1 MAEIREFI
9 SLSHVEVGSQG
20 CWHMH
25 LESQTVI
32 SHCTTI
38 LRVWPLLTEVQPA
51 SLQSHQRKEA
61 RSGGGVGEWGG
72 ELGGEHGGGR
82 HSPHRAE
89 TIRNTELEGTL
100 GARTGERLPEVPR
113 GSSTAGGLG
122 AWEGLGAM
130 RGPRFPVLGG
140 GGRGNQRAPG
150 GGGRS
155 RAPSPASH
163 CPRCPCSLGLF
174 SPSDLA
180 TT

>member
-72 ELGGEHGGGR
+72 CI
-82 HSPHRAE
+82 SPPLKG
-89 TIRNTELEGTL
+89 TIC
-100 GARTGERLPEVPR
+100 RLQ
-113 GSSTAGGLG
+113 LDI
-122 AWEGLGAM
+122 L
-130 RGPRFPVLGG
+130 LI
-140 GGRGNQRAPG
+140 
-150 GGGRS
+150 
-155 RAPSPASH
+155 SH
-163 CPRCPCSLGLF
+163 CLGVTWLHLTAQEAGKCNFYTQRTSIQLKINTFINKEEWDQRKPNNQQSRPCTL
-174 SPSDLA
+174 
-180 TT
+180 